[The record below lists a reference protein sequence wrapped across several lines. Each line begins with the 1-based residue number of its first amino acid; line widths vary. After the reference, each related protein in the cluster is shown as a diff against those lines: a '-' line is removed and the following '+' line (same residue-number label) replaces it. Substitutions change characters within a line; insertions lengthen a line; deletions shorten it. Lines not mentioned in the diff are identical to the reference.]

1 MLINRVN
8 TIIDGVFALQ
18 KHAKYSHFTL
28 TTAIFFVVLF
38 LSTAAVI
45 TDTKQAYAEEDLGIT
60 LTSSETIHFY
70 VTPNTFG
77 SGSVSFT
84 AGTTDNAGY
93 GIYLR
98 TNGLNLINQ
107 DVPSATIAPLT
118 LPAGNTTGI
127 LSSEFA
133 IDTYGYSLNNQ
144 DFRPLTEAATMNGQN
159 IIQTNAAGENNYTI
173 TYGVRAG
180 LETVP
185 GDYNLTI
192 EIIAVANQHSY
203 IINYDSNTT
212 DRTLADMPS
221 VNPEEGLIGTEMPI
235 TLSNAVPTRREWTFV
250 GWDTDKN
257 LNPATATPAYAPGD
271 QIVPSFIDESTFTAT
286 LYAIWTPKT
295 YNVVFHS
302 NFIPEGA
309 SEEDNSAMP
318 PVDMPYPTKA
328 KLPRNLFTRTDYHFL
343 DWNTQPDGSGTIYVD
358 QAEVIRLA
366 QIGSAIHLYAHWVAI
381 NDEFSY
387 EGTCTFSGP
396 GDTTITGTDCSNYD
410 EGTGYL
416 NTGVMPFTA
425 DTINK
430 NFELKF
436 TLGDNIDLSVIDP
449 NGNYGGVLVNS
460 IYEVNDSQIYYPGF
474 AVRVRNGLI
483 QIQARTGYKS
493 ENPAIMD
500 IDAADIFG
508 KQVRIMRH
516 IDDLNR
522 SYIYVQIGDN
532 TPVRL
537 LNATNMATTF
547 NVPITIGAAIDPT
560 TGESIRELTGNVN
573 DFSFKYLPDG
583 ISYEELIYG
592 ENYQQQDDEDL
603 TEVFFAAGPC
613 TFNGNNELMIG
624 ENCVSNGPTNGKFIN
639 TGVNLFT
646 AETIGLDFI
655 IDVDLGSDYAANTQP
670 DTQATIIGN
679 EYPANNYP
687 GITVRRNNSK
697 LEVTGGQRT
706 GQKLKVTSPYN
717 ASQITH
723 ISIMRRNGILCYSYN
738 QDDYQRHY
746 DFNTFTNFFTQPVY
760 FGGASANTDLENPTS
775 QRVIKGTLSNMS
787 IKVGKI
793 GSASPDCKFDD

>member
-1 MLINRVN
+1 MLINRVD

-18 KHAKYSHFTL
+18 KHTKYSHLAF

-38 LSTAAVI
+38 LSAATI
-45 TDTKQAYAEEDLGIT
+45 LTDTKRAYAADDLTIT
-60 LTSSETIHFY
+60 LTSSEVIDFH
-70 VTPNTFG
+70 VVPNTFG

-93 GIYLR
+93 GIYLK

-107 DVPSATIAPLT
+107 DVTSAQITPIT

-127 LSSEFA
+127 LSTDFA

-144 DFRPLTEAATMNGQN
+144 DFHPLTAAATMNGQN
-159 IIQTNAAGENNYTI
+159 IAQTNTAGSNNYTI

-180 LETVP
+180 LDTVP
-185 GDYNLTI
+185 GEYDLTV
-192 EIIAVANQHSY
+192 EILAIANQHAY
-203 IINYDSNTT
+203 IINYDANTT
-212 DRTLADMPS
+212 DRSLANMPS
-221 VNPEEGLIGTEMPI
+221 VNPEEGLIGTDMPI
-235 TLSNAVPTRREWTFV
+235 TLPNAIPTRNEWTFV

-257 LNPATATPAYAPGD
+257 LNPATNSPAYAAGG
-271 QIVPSFIDESTFTAT
+271 QIIPSFTDESAFSTT

-302 NFIPEGA
+302 NFIAEGA

-318 PVDMPYPTKA
+318 TVAMPYPTKA

-343 DWNTQPDGSGTIYVD
+343 DWNTRPDGSGTIYVD

-416 NTGVMPFTA
+416 NTGVMPFTV

-460 IYEVNDSQIYYPGF
+460 IYEFNDSQVYYPGF

-516 IDDLNR
+516 IDNLNR

-613 TFNGNNELMIG
+613 TFNGNNELMVG

-655 IDVDLGSDYAANTQP
+655 IDVDLGSDYATNTQP

-687 GITVRRNNSK
+687 GITVRRNNNK
-697 LEVTGGQRT
+697 IEVTGGQRT
-706 GQKLKVTSPYN
+706 GQKTKVSSTYTAN
-717 ASQITH
+717 QITH
-723 ISIMRRNGILCYSYN
+723 ISLMRRNGILCYSFN
-738 QDDYQRHY
+738 NDTYQRHY
-746 DFNTFTNFFTQPVY
+746 DFSTFTNFFDQPLY
-760 FGGASANTDLENPTS
+760 FGAASANTDLEDPTS
-775 QRVIKGTLSNMS
+775 QRTIKGTLSNMS

-793 GSASPDCKFDD
+793 GSASPDCKFE